1 MTAETLTGPRAL
13 NKVAR
18 AGHGYGAALYGVYG
32 YYDVAANV
40 EDGDIFQ
47 LCWTPKNFLALWGEF
62 ATADLD
68 TGAESID
75 IDLGYA
81 ANGGGDETYIA
92 PWGETLTNVGAASA
106 TGLVNAGVL
115 TGDAIATDLVA
126 AGVNWRPII
135 MPTPKFFSRPTL
147 IQAEAN
153 AAAATFAAGRIS
165 VKLFGWIV

>member
-1 MTAETLTGPRAL
+1 MVAETLTGPRARA
-13 NKVAR
+13 KVAKS
-18 AGHGYGAALYGVYG
+18 GHGYGAALYGVYG
-32 YYDVAANV
+32 YYDVAAQV
-40 EDGDIFQ
+40 EDGDIFE
-47 LCWTPKNFLALWGEF
+47 LCWTPKNFLALYGAF
-62 ATADLD
+62 TAGDLD
-68 TGAESID
+68 TGTEAID

-81 ANGGGDETYIA
+81 ANGGGSETYIA

-126 AGVNWRPII
+126 AGSNWRPLL
-135 MPTPKFFSRPTL
+135 MTTPLFFSRPTL